1 MARFEINGLD
11 DVIKQIEKAGERVVP
26 ICKMSVY
33 EGAGIVADAVR
44 EELQKAL
51 SGESTGDLEASLG
64 IQEIQDTGSRVE
76 TAVGFAGYD
85 RKGVPNP
92 LKARVINSGRSDTAH
107 KKTRFISKAIRRASG
122 PASAK
127 MSEVAREELTKEL
140 GG

>member
-11 DVIKQIEKAGERVVP
+11 DVIKQIEKAGKRVVP

-107 KKTRFISKAIRRASG
+107 KKTRFISKAIRRASV

>member
-11 DVIKQIEKAGERVVP
+11 DVIKQIEKAGKRVVP

-85 RKGVPNP
+85 RKGVPNT

-107 KKTRFISKAIRRASG
+107 KKTRFISKAIRRASV

>member
-11 DVIKQIEKAGERVVP
+11 DVIKQIEKAGKRDVP

-107 KKTRFISKAIRRASG
+107 KKTRFISKAIRRASV